1 MVSQEKILERL
12 FFHLDHLV
20 LPGGAPVHPSIDLI
34 EELGLDSINAM
45 DLVMELEDEFDISV
59 PFNVLMDVHTPTQL
73 AQVVFALMEHHAEGV
88 A

>member
-20 LPGGAPVHPSIDLI
+20 VPGAPIHPSIDLV

-59 PFNVLMDVHTPTQL
+59 PLNVLMDVHTPTQL
-73 AQVVFALMEHHAEGV
+73 AQVVFSLMELHVEGV